1 MDNNLQPLVDEI
13 ANHNREMQEN
23 LAEIRITLQR
33 IRNLIQGD
41 RQRVHNELV
50 CPVWTKTLK
59 WINTN
64 AFQCT
69 TLTCNLNVFE
79 VSSKFSLTSVVQF
92 FY

>member
-50 CPVWTKTLK
+50 CLV
-59 WINTN
+59 
-64 AFQCT
+64 
-69 TLTCNLNVFE
+69 
-79 VSSKFSLTSVVQF
+79 
-92 FY
+92 

>member
-50 CPVWTKTLK
+50 CPV
-59 WINTN
+59 
-64 AFQCT
+64 
-69 TLTCNLNVFE
+69 
-79 VSSKFSLTSVVQF
+79 
-92 FY
+92 